1 MGEAAI
7 KNLPAEDIFQA
18 NPLPAAFFVLKNC
31 DADLRSRIIL
41 NCVIFWKSGHFSFY
55 TK

>member
-18 NPLPAAFFVLKNC
+18 NPLPAAFFCVKE
-31 DADLRSRIIL
+31 LRCGFEKQNYFKLCYFLEIR
-41 NCVIFWKSGHFSFY
+41 SF
-55 TK
+55 